1 MKKNEAHP
9 IAIKLFKNNVQAV
22 IYIILFF
29 VLLAGFIYFGN
40 KEYKS
45 NDNDN
50 EKFSSEHSGANQNN
64 VFKYINVKQAYNL
77 VRNDDCLLFLGM
89 SNNENVTY
97 YANVLDDVAKE
108 LGISNINYYDIE
120 DDRQNRNATYES
132 IINYFKDYITYTDD
146 DNIDLHV
153 PTLIVKKNG
162 EVLLFDD
169 EEAFRKGNISNEE
182 YWANIT
188 FDKKTII
195 TSALTDYLEKEK

>member
-9 IAIKLFKNNVQAV
+9 ITIKLFKNNVQAV

>member
-9 IAIKLFKNNVQAV
+9 ITIKLFKNNVQAV

-153 PTLIVKKNG
+153 PTLIVKKMAKYYY
-162 EVLLFDD
+162 LMM
-169 EEAFRKGNISNEE
+169 
-182 YWANIT
+182 
-188 FDKKTII
+188 KKH
-195 TSALTDYLEKEK
+195 LEKEIFPMKSIGLI